1 VTRQISPSEASVLER
16 ALRVGA
22 LTQIA
27 PELFAAIPFLHVTA
41 NCKCGCATIWF
52 GPKGDASN
60 GRMLADAL
68 ATSAGQDIQ
77 VMVWAIEEAI
87 VGLELV
93 GPGPIAL
100 PDASSV
106 RSYSG
111 A

>member
-1 VTRQISPSEASVLER
+1 LER

>member
-1 VTRQISPSEASVLER
+1 MTRQISQSEASVLER

-22 LTQIA
+22 VTPVA
-27 PELFAAIPFLHVTA
+27 PELFSAIPFLHVTA

-52 GPKGDASN
+52 GPKGDATN

-68 ATSAGQDIQ
+68 ATSDGQNIQ
-77 VMVWAIEEAI
+77 VIVWAIEDAI

-93 GPGPIAL
+93 GPGPVAL
-100 PDASSV
+100 PDPSSV

>member
-1 VTRQISPSEASVLER
+1 VTRQISPLEANVLER
-16 ALRVGA
+16 TLRVGA
-22 LTQIA
+22 VTQVT
-27 PELFAAIPFLHVTA
+27 PEMFAAIPSLHVTA

-52 GPKGDASN
+52 GPKGDASS

-68 ATSAGQDIQ
+68 ATSGDQNIQ
-77 VMVWAIEEAI
+77 VIVWAIEDAI

-93 GPGPIAL
+93 GPGPVAL

>member
-1 VTRQISPSEASVLER
+1 LER

-27 PELFAAIPFLHVTA
+27 LELFAAIPFLHVTA

>member
-1 VTRQISPSEASVLER
+1 MTRQISPLEASVLER

-22 LTQIA
+22 VTQVT
-27 PELFAAIPFLHVTA
+27 PEMFAAIPSLHVTA

-52 GPKGDASN
+52 GPEGDASC

-68 ATSAGQDIQ
+68 ATSGGQNVQ
-77 VMVWAIEEAI
+77 VMVWAIENAI
-87 VGLELV
+87 VGMELV
-93 GPGPIAL
+93 GSGPVAL